1 MKKYKIII
9 DGEEKEI
16 TTDNLNAEGSN
27 LSMGT
32 ILITTGS
39 FYNSMEMVQDGINS
53 GDFNINLQNSLG
65 ETPLHFAA
73 NQGFVNI
80 IKLLLTNGAQFIP
93 DDEGIYPSFP
103 EELED
108 LEMYYS
114 DIVRGEDEINIFKKY
129 GSIADIIAD
138 YDNIVN
144 DLFIYMDDDLD
155 FDPIENLKEFTSVD
169 ELIESL
175 KKTSTWKLSVIQ
187 EEIDKFE

>member
-9 DGEEKEI
+9 DGKEKEI

-27 LSMGT
+27 ISMGT

-155 FDPIENLKEFTSVD
+155 FDPIENLKDFTSVD
-169 ELIESL
+169 ELIASL
-175 KKTSTWKLSVIQ
+175 KKTLKWKFSVIQ
-187 EEIDKFE
+187 EEIDQF